1 MVVSDFSYLCTT
13 IRIGDKIMMFNNRF
27 NSDGTIHFDVNEW
40 VNTDPDEGQFC
51 RKISDTEF
59 EYIQIK
65 DMSDKPHSKRLLEVL
80 NDKTTI
86 KDWYQDEIDVN
97 DYDAD
102 ELGEYLSPYGGI
114 LDNVTDEQTRN
125 QLTAECIFETDL
137 ISGDYD

>member
-1 MVVSDFSYLCTT
+1 
-13 IRIGDKIMMFNNRF
+13 MMFNNKI

-40 VNTDPDEGQFC
+40 TCTDPDEGQFC
-51 RKISDTEF
+51 RVIDTHTF

-65 DMSDKPHSKRLLEVL
+65 DMEGKEHSKKLLDTL
-80 NDKTTI
+80 NNKTTI

-97 DYDAD
+97 DYDVD
-102 ELGEYLSPYGGI
+102 ELGEYLSPYGGNEF
-114 LDNVTDEQTRN
+114 LGNSEGAFRN

>member
-1 MVVSDFSYLCTT
+1 
-13 IRIGDKIMMFNNRF
+13 MMFNNNF

-40 VNTDPDEGQFC
+40 TNTDPDEGQFC

-59 EYIQIK
+59 EYIQFK

-137 ISGDYD
+137 ISGEYD

>member
-1 MVVSDFSYLCTT
+1 
-13 IRIGDKIMMFNNRF
+13 MMFNNKF

-40 VNTDPDEGQFC
+40 VNTDPDQGQFC
-51 RKISDTEF
+51 RVIDTHTF

-65 DMSDKPHSKRLLEVL
+65 DMEGKEHSKKLLDIL

-114 LDNVTDEQTRN
+114 LDNVADVQTKN

-137 ISGDYD
+137 TCGDYD

>member
-1 MVVSDFSYLCTT
+1 
-13 IRIGDKIMMFNNRF
+13 MMFNNKF

-40 VNTDPDEGQFC
+40 TNTDPDEGQFC

-59 EYIQIK
+59 EYIQFK
-65 DMSDKPHSKRLLEVL
+65 DMSGKPHSKRLLEVL

-102 ELGEYLSPYGGI
+102 QIGSYVSAYGGEEYLGGSKGA
-114 LDNVTDEQTRN
+114 ERN
-125 QLTAECIFETDL
+125 QLIAESIFETDL
-137 ISGDYD
+137 ICGDYD

>member
-1 MVVSDFSYLCTT
+1 
-13 IRIGDKIMMFNNRF
+13 MMFNNKF

-40 VNTDPDEGQFC
+40 TNTDPDEGQFC

-65 DMSDKPHSKRLLEVL
+65 DMDGKEHSKHLLETL

-102 ELGEYLSPYGGI
+102 ELGEYVAPFGGDDF
-114 LDNVTDEQTRN
+114 LQQSKGAERN
-125 QLTAECIFETDL
+125 QLIAECIFETDL
-137 ISGDYD
+137 NNGEYGY

>member
-1 MVVSDFSYLCTT
+1 
-13 IRIGDKIMMFNNRF
+13 MMFNNKF

-40 VNTDPDEGQFC
+40 TNTDPDQGQFC
-51 RKISDTEF
+51 RKVNETTF

-65 DMSDKPHSKRLLEVL
+65 DMEGKEHSKKLLDSL

-102 ELGEYLSPYGGI
+102 ELGEYLSPYGG
-114 LDNVTDEQTRN
+114 DEFLGDSEGAERN
-125 QLTAECIFETDL
+125 QLIAECIFETD
-137 ISGDYD
+137 IIYGDYD